1 MNWVSSMFGSGGCTG
16 SGEATLPVNMRFRLI
31 AGMAAIAGAGANVV
45 IDARLM
51 AQDTP
56 AELAGCLDVTVGP
69 WVVETYEDRLHP
81 RASHES
87 YRIPPRI
94 RFGGPDD
101 RRPSLTRIVVPED
114 DPAASHV
121 RFAGAELDGDSLR
134 MHLTDGFTG
143 VSATLGRSGD
153 GWTGT
158 ARSES
163 DVIPYQ
169 MNARPV
175 AMSPVDCESPLPVP
189 GDESAPLGRVVEL
202 EGGQAITL
210 GEPLPEQLE
219 TVALP
224 PFDWTWV
231 LPTRIAEMELTTP
244 RNGVGVVGRTRGL
257 FGATDSIQVHT
268 DPDGLV
274 YSVRL
279 LYVDA
284 GARETLE
291 DRLRSQYGAPGT
303 ASGVPDVHIYRNPST
318 SLWLRPWSSSRAEIL
333 LSDRRR

>member
-1 MNWVSSMFGSGGCTG
+1 MI
-16 SGEATLPVNMRFRLI
+16 MRFRLI
-31 AGMAAIAGAGANVV
+31 VAMAAMAGASANVV
-45 IDARLM
+45 VDARLI

-56 AELAGCLDVTVGP
+56 AELTGCLDVTVGP
-69 WVVETYEDRLHP
+69 WVVDTYVDRLHP
-81 RASHES
+81 RASESHEW

-114 DPAASHV
+114 HPNASRV
-121 RFAGAELDGDSLR
+121 RYAGAEIDGDSLR

-143 VSATLGRSGD
+143 VRATLGRSGD

-158 ARSES
+158 ARSVS
-163 DVIPYQ
+163 DAIPYQ
-169 MNARPV
+169 MSARPV

-202 EGGQAITL
+202 EGGLAITL

-224 PFDWTWV
+224 PFDWHWF
-231 LPTRIAEMELTTP
+231 LPTVIAETELTTP
-244 RNGVGVVGRTRGL
+244 RNAVSVVGRTRGL

-279 LYVDA
+279 LYVDPA
-284 GARETLE
+284 ALGTLE
-291 DRLRSQYGAPGT
+291 ERLRSQYGAPGT

-318 SLWLRPWSSSRAEIL
+318 SLWLRPWASTRTEIL